1 MLLSPPPSLA
11 PPYFTCQ
18 RPVHCSSS
26 SSSYAPTWYS
36 ADARLCCGFQSEEAL
51 PPPYSSFASCKALD
65 GSAFATKLA
74 TAKLDGGTPDS
85 WASLSRLART
95 ATAPLHARPCKL
107 NQRTAYCHQF
117 ILCADPDR
125 STSFAEEKA
134 ICTYINKRE
143 PLFSSRKG
151 CTLSLLFQQAQF
163 FARLRPVLLEVAGCV
178 ASNASHTP
186 ASKHSASRLS
196 NSCAS

>member
-1 MLLSPPPSLA
+1 MLLSPPPLLSTPLLHLPETCSLLKLQLQLR
-11 PPYFTCQ
+11 PYLVLCRCQ
-18 RPVHCSSS
+18 
-26 SSSYAPTWYS
+26 ALL
-36 ADARLCCGFQSEEAL
+36 RLLERGGS